1 MQKCFPIPNHK
12 MLKTPI
18 NTNISPILFKIQRNH
33 QAKNRA
39 PPQNGGGADKQ
50 REFGEILGD
59 IKKWFRMV

>member
-1 MQKCFPIPNHK
+1 MKHRLYNRFPP
-12 MLKTPI
+12 LPFE
-18 NTNISPILFKIQRNH
+18 SQRNH

-59 IKKWFRMV
+59 IKNGLEWSEMV